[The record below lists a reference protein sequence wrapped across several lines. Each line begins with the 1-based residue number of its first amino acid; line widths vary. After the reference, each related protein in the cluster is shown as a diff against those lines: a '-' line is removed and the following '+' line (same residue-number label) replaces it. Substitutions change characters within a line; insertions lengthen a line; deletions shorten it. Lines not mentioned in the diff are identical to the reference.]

1 MEAILEESL
10 AQTQFKGFEIA
21 DVFLFPLLA
30 SQPQERPVFEANVF
44 YGSDFN
50 RLGTRPLEKV
60 FQMVK
65 VDYFDGEK

>member
-1 MEAILEESL
+1 MATILEESL

-30 SQPQERPVFEANVF
+30 SQPQERPGFEANVF
-44 YGSDFN
+44 YCSDFN

-60 FQMVK
+60 FQMVE